1 MANFKENSKLYF
13 TKEHYSI
20 IQEIREGE
28 KCPYKYYVLIQTPF
42 GVCKVKKQMWELG
55 KVPTIQTA
63 LNKQEFLQNQI
74 DIVHGVSKFKF
85 LEPFE
90 YTGSKSI
97 YKIQCLSC
105 NSTLLKTAS
114 QILNF
119 GCPHCYLTK
128 QKIKAKENRK
138 SPEEFE
144 KKFYL
149 IHPDKKLLSVY
160 VRRVDKVLIECENK
174 HQYWQ
179 KADVTLRG
187 FGCPR
192 CALEKKGW
200 NKTNFKNACE
210 NNKGYGIFYILK
222 CSNEN
227 EEFYKLGIT
236 SRSVKE
242 RYRYKDFKLM
252 PYNYEIL
259 QEITGD
265 PISIWSYE
273 KFLMKYITIKDLKYK
288 PLIKFGGSSSEC
300 FKFK

>member
-114 QILNF
+114 QILNS

-200 NKTNFKNACE
+200 NKTNFRNACE
-210 NNKGYGIFYILK
+210 NENLGTFYIIR
-222 CSNEN
+222 CFNNE

-236 SRSVKE
+236 SRTVKQ
-242 RYRYKDFKLM
+242 RYRFKDFKLM
-252 PYNYEIL
+252 PYNYEII
-259 QEITGD
+259 QEIQD
-265 PISIWSYE
+265 VPNNVWEYEWFLKRYIKQQSIHYVP
-273 KFLMKYITIKDLKYK
+273 K
-288 PLIKFGGSSSEC
+288 IKFDGYLTEC
-300 FKFK
+300 FKV

>member
-13 TKEHYSI
+13 TREHYNV
-20 IQEIREGE
+20 IQEVREGE
-28 KCPYKYYVLIQTPF
+28 KCPYRYYVLIQTPF

-114 QILNF
+114 QILNY

-149 IHPDKKLLSVY
+149 IHPNKKLLSAY
-160 VRRVDKVLIECENK
+160 IKRVEKVLIECENK

-187 FGCPR
+187 FGCPT

-200 NKTNFKNACE
+200 NKTNFRNACE
-210 NNKGYGIFYILK
+210 NENLGTFYIIR
-222 CSNEN
+222 CFNNE

-236 SRSVKE
+236 SRTVKQ
-242 RYRYKDFKLM
+242 RYRFEDFKLM
-252 PYNYEIL
+252 PYNYEII
-259 QEITGD
+259 QEIQD
-265 PISIWSYE
+265 VPNNVWEYE
-273 KFLMKYITIKDLKYK
+273 WFLKRYIKQQNIHYLPK
-288 PLIKFGGSSSEC
+288 IKFDGYLTEC
-300 FKFK
+300 FKV

>member
-114 QILNF
+114 QILNS

-187 FGCPR
+187 FGCPI

-200 NKTNFKNACE
+200 NKTNFRNACE
-210 NNKGYGIFYILK
+210 NENLGTFYIIR
-222 CSNEN
+222 CFNNE

-236 SRSVKE
+236 SRTVKQ
-242 RYRYKDFKLM
+242 RYRFEDFKLM
-252 PYNYEIL
+252 PYNYEII
-259 QEITGD
+259 QEIQD
-265 PISIWSYE
+265 VPNNVWEYEWFLKRYIKQQSIHYVP
-273 KFLMKYITIKDLKYK
+273 K
-288 PLIKFGGSSSEC
+288 IKFDGYLTEC
-300 FKFK
+300 FKV